1 MPIPEV
7 AVDVTRSSHLEE
19 VQAATAS
26 VRELAIDVEA
36 DSMHHFRASLCF
48 VQVGTDARIFL
59 LDTLVPE
66 VKVAALAELFADPN
80 RTKIF
85 HAAGGDLQYLAE
97 AGIRVSGLFDTHRAA
112 TLLNWPKVG
121 LGDLVK
127 EKLGATL
134 MKEHQQADFSVRP
147 LPPELRAYIA
157 DDVRYLTELG
167 RIVRKACVDADV
179 LEEVLLDCDRMCA
192 EAQVRPDLANV
203 ELKIP
208 TQGLNPK
215 QQVLAKAIAKK
226 LHALRLTL
234 AEQEDL
240 PMGRVL
246 SNTALGELAAKAPT
260 QAKEIA
266 RIKNVRGQF
275 AREHGEQVV
284 ALVRECIEAQRAGA
298 LDAEDAE
305 KRERE
310 PGKRRRVEALLA
322 FRKDAAAT
330 RKVTGSVVLS
340 NPLVEEIASLN
351 PREVEALGTLRFF
364 GAKRLALYGRGIIAT
379 LDAVR

>member
-7 AVDVTRSSHLEE
+7 VVDVTRHSQLDE
-19 VQAATAS
+19 VHSAATKA
-26 VRELAIDVEA
+26 REFAIDVEA

-48 VQVGTDARIFL
+48 VQLGTDERIFL

-66 VKVAALAELFADPN
+66 VKVAALAEVFADPN
-80 RTKIF
+80 RTKVF

-97 AGIRVSGLFDTHRAA
+97 AGIRVAGLFDTHRAA

-167 RIVRKACVDADV
+167 RIVRKACVEADV
-179 LEEVLLDCDRMCA
+179 LEEVLLDCDRLCA
-192 EAQVRPDLANV
+192 EAQVRPDLSSV
-203 ELKIP
+203 EVKFP
-208 TQGLNPK
+208 TQGLGPK
-215 QQVLAKAIAKK
+215 QQVLAKAIAKR
-226 LHALRLTL
+226 LHALRLSL
-234 AEQEDL
+234 AEKEDL

-260 QAKEIA
+260 QVKEIA
-266 RIKNVRGQF
+266 RVKNVRGQF
-275 AREHGEQVV
+275 AREHGEQVI
-284 ALVRECIEAQRAGA
+284 AIVREAIEAQRSGA
-298 LDAEDAE
+298 LDAEDVE
-305 KRERE
+305 KKDRE
-310 PGKRRRVEALLA
+310 PGKRRRVEALMA

-330 RKVTGSVVLS
+330 RKVVGSVVLS
-340 NPLVEEIASLN
+340 NPLVDEIASLN
-351 PREVEALGTLRFF
+351 PRDAEELRALKFF
-364 GAKRLALYGRGIIAT
+364 GEKRLRLYGEGIVAT
-379 LDAVR
+379 LAAVR

>member
-7 AVDVTRSSHLEE
+7 VVDVSKASQLDE
-19 VQAATAS
+19 VQAFAQKP
-26 VRELAIDVEA
+26 REFAVDVEA
-36 DSMHHFRASLCF
+36 DSMHHFKARLCF
-48 VQVGTDARIFL
+48 VQVGTDERIFL

-66 VKVAALAELFADPN
+66 VKIAALSELFADPS

-97 AGIRVSGLFDTHRAA
+97 AGVRVRGLFDTHRAA

-121 LGDLVK
+121 LADLVK

-134 MKEHQQADFSVRP
+134 MKEHQQADFSLRP
-147 LPPELRAYIA
+147 LPAELRAYIA
-157 DDVRYLTELG
+157 DDVRYLSEVG
-167 RIVRKACVDADV
+167 RMVREACVQGDV
-179 LEEVLLDCDRMCA
+179 LEEVLLDCDRMCV
-192 EAQVRPDLANV
+192 EAQARPDLSAM
-203 ELKIP
+203 ELKFP
-208 TQGLNPK
+208 TQGLTPK
-215 QQVLAKAIAKK
+215 QQVLAKAIATK

-234 AEQEDL
+234 AEKDDL

-246 SNTALGELAAKAPT
+246 SNTALGELAAAAPS
-260 QAKEIA
+260 QVKELA

-284 ALVRECIEAQRAGA
+284 ALIRETIEAQRDGR
-298 LDAEDAE
+298 LGTELE
-305 KRERE
+305 KKEKE
-310 PGKRRRVEALLA
+310 PGKRRRVDALLA
-322 FRKDAAAT
+322 FRKEAAAK

-340 NPLVEEIASLN
+340 NPLVDEIASLN
-351 PREVEALGTLRFF
+351 PREPAQLTTLPFF
-364 GAKRLALYGRGIIAT
+364 GEKRLALYGEAIIAT